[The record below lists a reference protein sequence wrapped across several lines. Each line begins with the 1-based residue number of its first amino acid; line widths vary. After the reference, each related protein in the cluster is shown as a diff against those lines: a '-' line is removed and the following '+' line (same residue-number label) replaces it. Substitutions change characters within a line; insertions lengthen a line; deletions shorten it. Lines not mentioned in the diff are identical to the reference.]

1 MIIKSKINDLFDLLI
16 LSIIRVWPLAL
27 NILIIKHFINYDQ
40 ENLNNYI
47 LIITLGS
54 IICTLSN
61 YGILNFIMKFKDRS
75 ISNIINLFVNLK
87 IPVSLFLF
95 FVCILVLLINY
106 YSNNFVNELIS
117 KKTLLFFFII
127 FFFGLNHINSFYFN
141 SINKPKLAS
150 VFRYSLIGTI
160 FYIYLVFIEKNYLY
174 CLFYSTLISL
184 AISYF
189 FIFFTIKIKSLK
201 LKKNTKFF
209 NFLVKNRHRGFSS
222 ILSSLLLN
230 VPLYISTFF
239 YDGNELF
246 IFYFV
251 IKICNLF
258 LIFNSVFENKF
269 LYKYSLLFVK
279 KNIPKIKTYLFYR
292 TKLILLPIISLIIF
306 LLIFKNN
313 IFDYFN
319 IGLENSSIYYFC
331 ILIGSI
337 EIIIG
342 PVIQYILF
350 ADIKIY
356 YQRLQYFL
364 YTTYYFLCFILIIIF
379 NIYTAIYLIFILFI
393 FHSLL
398 LTFILYKKVKFY

>member
-1 MIIKSKINDLFDLLI
+1 M
-16 LSIIRVWPLAL
+16 
-27 NILIIKHFINYDQ
+27 
-40 ENLNNYI
+40 
-47 LIITLGS
+47 
-54 IICTLSN
+54 
-61 YGILNFIMKFKDRS
+61 
-75 ISNIINLFVNLK
+75 
-87 IPVSLFLF
+87 
-95 FVCILVLLINY
+95 
-106 YSNNFVNELIS
+106 
-117 KKTLLFFFII
+117 
-127 FFFGLNHINSFYFN
+127 
-141 SINKPKLAS
+141 
-150 VFRYSLIGTI
+150 
-160 FYIYLVFIEKNYLY
+160 
-174 CLFYSTLISL
+174 
-184 AISYF
+184 
-189 FIFFTIKIKSLK
+189 
-201 LKKNTKFF
+201 
-209 NFLVKNRHRGFSS
+209 
-222 ILSSLLLN
+222 N

-258 LIFNSVFENKF
+258 LIFNSFIENNF

-364 YTTYYFLCFILIIIF
+364 YTTYYF
-379 NIYTAIYLIFILFI
+379 YALF
-393 FHSLL
+393 
-398 LTFILYKKVKFY
+398 